1 MGHCNVLAPGEAPAV
16 LSPHDCDGLMSH
28 VGFGP
33 GPAPKIGGIKQPS
46 GLRARTWG
54 GTLTTRETEA
64 GAQVGQATWGL
75 SLEVTLDT
83 LWPCHPC

>member
-1 MGHCNVLAPGEAPAV
+1 MGQCSVLAPGEAP
-16 LSPHDCDGLMSH
+16 HDRYGLMSY
-28 VGFGP
+28 VGSAL
-33 GPAPKIGGIKQPS
+33 GPAQRVGGRKQPS

-64 GAQVGQATWGL
+64 GAHVGQATWGL

-83 LWPCHPC
+83 LWPCRPC